1 MKCPV
6 TTLDNTQAGEIELS
20 DSVFAQPVRKDIL
33 ARVVNWQ
40 LAKRRAGSASTQN
53 RSEVTTSKTKIYRQ
67 KGTGR
72 ARHGSRN
79 ANIFR
84 GGGVAHGPRPRD
96 FSHDLP
102 KKVRRL
108 GLKAALSAKAAE
120 GKLIVLDQAAA
131 ESPRT
136 KELQK
141 RLDTMGVANALVIG
155 GEQLDQNFSLA
166 ARNIVG
172 IDVLPQVGANVH
184 DILRHDQL
192 VLTKEAV
199 QALEARLT

>member
-6 TTLDNTQAGEIELS
+6 TTLDNTKAGEIELS

-40 LAKRRAGSASTQN
+40 LAKRRAGTASTQN

-79 ANIFR
+79 ANIFL

-96 FSHDLP
+96 FAHDVP

-108 GLKAALSAKAAE
+108 GLKVALSAKAAE

-141 RLDTMGVANALVIG
+141 KLESMGVANALVIG
-155 GEQLDQNFSLA
+155 GAQLDQNFSLA

-192 VLTKEAV
+192 VLTQEAV

>member
-6 TTLDNTQAGEIELS
+6 TTLDNKKAGEIELS

-40 LAKRRAGSASTQN
+40 LAKRRAGTASTQN

-84 GGGVAHGPRPRD
+84 GGGVAHGPRPRS
-96 FSHDLP
+96 FSHDVP

-108 GLKAALSAKAAE
+108 GLKVALSAKAAE

-141 RLDTMGVANALVIG
+141 KLESMGVANALVIG

>member
-6 TTLDNTQAGEIELS
+6 TTLDNKQAGEIELS

-40 LAKRRAGSASTQN
+40 LAKRRAGTASTQT
-53 RSEVTTSKTKIYRQ
+53 RSEVTTSKSKIYRQ

-96 FSHDLP
+96 HAHDLP

-108 GLKAALSAKAAE
+108 GLKTALSAKAAE
-120 GKLIVLDQAAA
+120 GKLVVLDQATA

-141 RLDTMGVANALVIG
+141 KLDSMGVANALVIG

-184 DILRHDQL
+184 DILRHDTL

>member
-6 TTLDNTQAGEIELS
+6 TTLDNTKAGEIELS

-96 FSHDLP
+96 FAHDVP

-108 GLKAALSAKAAE
+108 GLKVALSAKAAE

-141 RLDTMGVANALVIG
+141 KLESMGVANALVIG
-155 GEQLDQNFSLA
+155 GAQLDQNFSLA

>member
-6 TTLDNTQAGEIELS
+6 TTLDNKQAGEIELS

-40 LAKRRAGSASTQN
+40 LAKRRVGSASTQT
-53 RSEVTTSKTKIYRQ
+53 RGEVTTSKTKIYRQ

-96 FSHDLP
+96 FAHDLP

-108 GLKAALSAKAAE
+108 GLKTALSAKAAE
-120 GKLIVLDQAAA
+120 GKLVVLEQATA

-141 RLDTMGVANALVIG
+141 KLDSMGVANALVIG
-155 GEQLDQNFSLA
+155 GAQLDQNFSLA

-184 DILRHDQL
+184 DILRHDTL

>member
-6 TTLDNTQAGEIELS
+6 TTLDNKTSGEIELS
-20 DSVFAQPVRKDIL
+20 DAVFGLPVREDIL

-40 LAKRRAGSASTQN
+40 LAKRRRGTASTKT
-53 RSEVTTSKTKIYRQ
+53 RGEVQGSTRKIYRQ

-72 ARHGSRN
+72 ARHGSIR

-84 GGGVAHGPRPRD
+84 GGGVAHGPRPR
-96 FSHDLP
+96 SHAFDLP

-108 GLKAALSAKAAE
+108 GLKTALSAKAAE
-120 GKLIVLDQAAA
+120 GKLIVLEEAKA

-136 KELQK
+136 KELKK
-141 RLDTMGVANALVIG
+141 RLDELGLSSALIVG
-155 GEQLDQNFSLA
+155 GESLDDNFSLA
-166 ARNIVG
+166 ARNLVG
-172 IDVLPQVGANVH
+172 IDVLPQIGANVH
-184 DILRHDQL
+184 DILRHDHL
-192 VLTKEAV
+192 VLTKDAV

>member
-6 TTLDNTQAGEIELS
+6 TTLDNKTAGEIELS
-20 DSVFAQPVRKDIL
+20 DSVFAQPLRKDIL

-40 LAKRRAGSASTQN
+40 LAKRRAGTASTQN

-96 FSHDLP
+96 FSHDVP

-108 GLKAALSAKAAE
+108 GLKVALSAKAAE

-141 RLDTMGVANALVIG
+141 KLVSMGVANALVIG

-199 QALEARLT
+199 QALEARLS

>member
-6 TTLDNTQAGEIELS
+6 TTLDNKQAGEIELS

-96 FSHDLP
+96 FAHDLP

-108 GLKAALSAKAAE
+108 GLKVALSAKAAE

-131 ESPRT
+131 QSPRT
-136 KELQK
+136 KELQQK
-141 RLDTMGVANALVIG
+141 LDQMGVSNALVIG

-172 IDVLPQVGANVH
+172 IDVLPQLGANVH
-184 DILRHDQL
+184 DILRHEQL

>member
-6 TTLDNTQAGEIELS
+6 TTLDNRPNGEIELS
-20 DSVFAQPVRKDIL
+20 DAVFGLPVRDDIL
-33 ARVVNWQ
+33 ARVVKWQ
-40 LAKRRAGSASTQN
+40 LARRRRGTASTKT
-53 RSEVTTSKTKIYRQ
+53 RGEVQGSTRKIYRQ

-72 ARHGSRN
+72 ARHGSIR

-84 GGGVAHGPRPRD
+84 GGGVAHGPRPR
-96 FSHDLP
+96 SHAFDLP

-108 GLKAALSAKAAE
+108 GLKTALSAKAAE
-120 GKLIVLDQAAA
+120 GRLIVLEEAKA

-136 KELQK
+136 KELKK
-141 RLDTMGVANALVIG
+141 RLDELGLSSALIVA
-155 GEQLDQNFSLA
+155 GESLDDNFSLA
-166 ARNIVG
+166 ARNLVG
-172 IDVLPQVGANVH
+172 IDVLPQIGTNVH
-184 DILRHDQL
+184 DILRHDHL

>member
-6 TTLDNTQAGEIELS
+6 TTLDNKKAGEIELS

-40 LAKRRAGSASTQN
+40 LAKRRAGTASTQN

-96 FSHDLP
+96 FTHDLP

-108 GLKAALSAKAAE
+108 GLKVALSAKAAE

-141 RLDTMGVANALVIG
+141 KLESMGVANALVIG